1 MDEIHEWAQAHPDE
15 HDKLRFKLFAFE
27 ATGNEHNKS
36 KEFW

>member
-1 MDEIHEWAQAHPDE
+1 MKFKNGHKNIPMNTINLD
-15 HDKLRFKLFAFE
+15 FKLFAFE